1 MGDPK
6 IDMGVSWVWEWANAW
21 FERCQWMPCRVARVG
36 WRIGQAVLDIY
47 HIVVGSWSQGIQWA
61 ELLDR
66 RSKWAALFIWTCIL
80 NVAIWWS
87 SIVIYCTI
95 VSFWRYVRLV
105 FACTPF
111 ATLWWAFSG
120 LLWMINYK

>member
-1 MGDPK
+1 M
-6 IDMGVSWVWEWANAW
+6 NAW
-21 FERCQWMPCRVARVG
+21 FEKCQLMPCRVARVG

-47 HIVVGSWSQGIQWA
+47 HIVVGSWNQGIQWA

-66 RSKWAALFIWTCIL
+66 RSKWAALFIWTCII

-95 VSFWRYVRLV
+95 VSF
-105 FACTPF
+105 
-111 ATLWWAFSG
+111 
-120 LLWMINYK
+120 